1 MHDASVTLSHDVTTL
16 QHMVGE
22 LLATIATLRS
32 DNEQLQARID
42 WLVRQHFG
50 RKSERLHPDQ
60 RYARIVWH
68 HTARRPWRRAV
79 GSEFVRPSHAPPR
92 SGGRGPLHH
101 RPVTTGER
109 CRSGCLPVQSPWQLL
124 VPDRTTVEHLSFYP
138 AE

>member
-22 LLATIATLRS
+22 LLATIAALRS

-60 RYARIVWH
+60 LLLFDEPELPATPTPEPMPNESASTKSKGH
-68 HTARRPWRRAV
+68 GRRPKSKDLPRERVVIDLSPVEKACPCCGHERV
-79 GSEFVRPSHAPPR
+79 RIGS
-92 SGGRGPLHH
+92 
-101 RPVTTGER
+101 
-109 CRSGCLPVQSPWQLL
+109 
-124 VPDRTTVEHLSFYP
+124 
-138 AE
+138 